1 VTSSLIGEL
10 PVGVRTG
17 TRAAGPGGERTIVQ
31 PEAPIAITGYQE
43 ALDAM
48 AQALDRYQARKL
60 PLPTVDASS

>member
-48 AQALDRYQARKL
+48 AQALDRY
-60 PLPTVDASS
+60 